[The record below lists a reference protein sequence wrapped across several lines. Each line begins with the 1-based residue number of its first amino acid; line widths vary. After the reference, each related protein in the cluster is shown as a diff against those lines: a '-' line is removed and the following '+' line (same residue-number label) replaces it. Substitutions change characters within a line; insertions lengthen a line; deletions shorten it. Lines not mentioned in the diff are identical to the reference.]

1 MSKIAVFPGS
11 FDPITR
17 GHVSVLN
24 RALPLFDK
32 IIVAIG
38 VNSGKQSMFSK
49 EQRME
54 WIKEIYKGNSK
65 IDVIAYEGLTVDLC
79 KKHQSKFILR
89 GLRSSVDFEYEKSI
103 AHMNKTMVND
113 IETIFILTEQEYS
126 AINSSIVREIIKNG
140 GGVKAFLPE
149 SIKL

>member
-1 MSKIAVFPGS
+1 MSKVVVFPGS

-38 VNSGKQSMFSK
+38 VNSGKQAMFPMEK
-49 EQRME
+49 RME
-54 WIKEIYKGNSK
+54 WIRGIFKGNPK
-65 IDVIAYEGLTVDLC
+65 IEVMSYEGLTVDLC
-79 KKHQSKFILR
+79 RKYDSKFILR
-89 GLRSSVDFEYEKSI
+89 GLRSSVDFEYERSI
-103 AHMNKTMVND
+103 AHMNKTMVSD

-126 AINSSIVREIIKNG
+126 AINSTIVREIIKNG
-140 GGVKAFLPE
+140 GDVKQFLPE
-149 SIKL
+149 SIRI

>member
-1 MSKIAVFPGS
+1 MSKVAVFPGS

-49 EQRME
+49 EQRLE
-54 WIKEIYKGNSK
+54 WIQEIFKGNSK
-65 IDVIAYEGLTVDLC
+65 IEVITYEGLTVDLC
-79 KKHQSKFILR
+79 KKYQSKFILR
-89 GLRSSVDFEYEKSI
+89 GLRSSVDFEYERSI
-103 AHMNKTMVND
+103 AHMNKTMVSE

-140 GGVKAFLPE
+140 GDVKQFLPE

>member
-1 MSKIAVFPGS
+1 MSKVAVFPGS

-54 WIKEIYKGNSK
+54 WIKEIYKGNAK
-65 IDVIAYEGLTVDLC
+65 IEVITYEGLTVDLC
-79 KKHQSKFILR
+79 KKHQAKFILR
-89 GLRSSVDFEYEKSI
+89 GLRSAVDFEYERSI
-103 AHMNKTMVND
+103 AHMNKTMAD
-113 IETIFILTEQEYS
+113 DRETIFILTEQEYS

-140 GGVKAFLPE
+140 GDVKAFLPE

>member
-1 MSKIAVFPGS
+1 MSKVAVFPGS

-65 IDVIAYEGLTVDLC
+65 IEVITYEGLTVDLC

-89 GLRSSVDFEYEKSI
+89 GLRSSVDFEYERSI

-140 GGVKAFLPE
+140 GDVKAFLPE
-149 SIKL
+149 SIKI

>member
-1 MSKIAVFPGS
+1 MSKVAVFPGS
-11 FDPITR
+11 FDPITL

-38 VNSGKQSMFSK
+38 GNSGKQSMLSQ
-49 EQRME
+49 EQRMQ
-54 WIKEIYKGNSK
+54 WIKEIYIGNSK
-65 IDVIAYEGLTVDLC
+65 IEVITYESLTVDLC
-79 KKHQSKFILR
+79 KKHESKFILR
-89 GLRSSVDFEYEKSI
+89 GLRSTIDFEYEKSI
-103 AHMNKTMVND
+103 AQMNKTIVND

-140 GGVKAFLPE
+140 GDVKAFLPE